1 MLAVGF
7 RNSQVGYAA
16 RLNPTG
22 NRKELLMPLETKEQL
37 YREAKRLRIKG
48 RSKMNKGQLKAAV
61 SRHRI

>member
-1 MLAVGF
+1 
-7 RNSQVGYAA
+7 
-16 RLNPTG
+16 
-22 NRKELLMPLETKEQL
+22 MPLETKEQL